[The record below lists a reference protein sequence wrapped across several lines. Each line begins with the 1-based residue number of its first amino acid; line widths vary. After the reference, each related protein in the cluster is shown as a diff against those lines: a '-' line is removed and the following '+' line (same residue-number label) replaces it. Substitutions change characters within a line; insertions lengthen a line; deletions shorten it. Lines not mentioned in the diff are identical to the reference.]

1 MVPTTERNIEA
12 GQFADK
18 WREEFGEVA
27 GVESISFKYNI
38 GPSAGEPINIQLSH
52 YDTKVLEAASSTLA
66 KALLDYNGVIDI
78 EDGFAD
84 GKTQLNFNLKPG
96 ARALG
101 LNEQDLARQIRASFF
116 GVQAVRQQR
125 GRNEVRT
132 YVRLPESERNSKQA
146 LESLL
151 LRTQAGGEI
160 PFSAAATVSEGRA
173 ETEIKRSEGRRVVNI
188 TADIQEGAN
197 ANKILASVKDKIMP
211 ALVDDHPGLK
221 FSLEGEQREQADA
234 LGSLRT
240 GAMMSLLGIFALL
253 AIPFRS
259 YVQPLIIMSAI
270 PFGLVGAILG
280 HVVMQVEL
288 SLMSI
293 MGIVALTGIVVNDS
307 LVLIVFIN

>member
-1 MVPTTERNIEA
+1 M
-12 GQFADK
+12 
-18 WREEFGEVA
+18 
-27 GVESISFKYNI
+27 
-38 GPSAGEPINIQLSH
+38 
-52 YDTKVLEAASSTLA
+52 
-66 KALLDYNGVIDI
+66 
-78 EDGFAD
+78 
-84 GKTQLNFNLKPG
+84 
-96 ARALG
+96 
-101 LNEQDLARQIRASFF
+101 
-116 GVQAVRQQR
+116 
-125 GRNEVRT
+125 RT

-307 LVLIVFIN
+307 LVLIVFINKLRAEGASVSEAVRRGSAERFRPIILTSLTTFLGLAPMLAETSVQARFLVPMAISLAFGVLFATVIILLLVPCFYTGLEDLRSLTSRKRKVTDETLEFDLSDDTTLEPGHI